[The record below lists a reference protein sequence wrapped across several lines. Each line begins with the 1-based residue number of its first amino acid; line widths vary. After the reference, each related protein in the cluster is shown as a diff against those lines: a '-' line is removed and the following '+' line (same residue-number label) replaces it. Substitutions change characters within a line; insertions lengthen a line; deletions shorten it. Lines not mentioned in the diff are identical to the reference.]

1 MGTLQGVG
9 GARHARDSSE
19 AIQRTDPSTVNVQT
33 FSQIAGIHRGDIRAG
48 GRTVDTGAMKP
59 LDWAEEHWDVLA
71 MAAAFAL
78 AVAVSVALSIA
89 YNVAAARLDPFSPA
103 PPSVEVGSPSPPA
116 EPLPWA
122 VPYS

>member
-1 MGTLQGVG
+1 
-9 GARHARDSSE
+9 
-19 AIQRTDPSTVNVQT
+19 
-33 FSQIAGIHRGDIRAG
+33 
-48 GRTVDTGAMKP
+48 MKP

-78 AVAVSVALSIA
+78 AVVVSVALSIT

-103 PPSVEVGSPSPPA
+103 PATIEVGAPSPTA
-116 EPLPWA
+116 EPLPLA

>member
-1 MGTLQGVG
+1 
-9 GARHARDSSE
+9 
-19 AIQRTDPSTVNVQT
+19 
-33 FSQIAGIHRGDIRAG
+33 
-48 GRTVDTGAMKP
+48 MKP

-78 AVAVSVALSIA
+78 AVAISVALSIA

-103 PPSVEVGSPSPPA
+103 LPSVEVGSPSPTA
-116 EPLPWA
+116 EPLPQV